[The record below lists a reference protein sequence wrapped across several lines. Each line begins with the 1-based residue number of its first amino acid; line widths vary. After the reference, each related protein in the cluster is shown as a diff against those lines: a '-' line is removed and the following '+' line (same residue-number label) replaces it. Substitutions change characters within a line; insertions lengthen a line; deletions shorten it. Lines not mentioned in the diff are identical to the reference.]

1 MIPHLVSIATAE
13 VLNEN
18 TGCNVAIR
26 WPNDLYSD
34 GKKIAGVLLEG
45 SFHGSAPDLVVA
57 GIGVNLNQQVT
68 DFPPSL
74 QSKAGSLR
82 DHGLDL
88 RDTAVQIIC
97 RIEIWWNSVE
107 RERILNRW
115 SELSEGEF
123 GYSIRVDT
131 HDGTSFKAI
140 TNGLAGD
147 GGLNV
152 EIEGG
157 EKRVL
162 YAEDVLYLRE
172 VSSLAEENYY
182 SEVETYFIGL
192 RGSPLFI
199 TPAEWAIVANWEASG
214 IPLKVVKEGIDRV
227 FERPRKPSSTLK
239 LGYCKQAVAFAFR
252 RFREIKLG
260 NRNRD
265 SEEKGF
271 DVKAHLVKLVS
282 EVREKYPKLVNEL
295 DLLAESGLSLS
306 EMEEALMKLN
316 DVIIDKAESEADET
330 LRAQL
335 LSEAEASL
343 SSYRDKMSVKVYQLA
358 IKSGYRRRLRQ
369 RLKLP
374 FLSLLHR

>member
-13 VLNEN
+13 VLKEN

-45 SFHGSAPDLVVA
+45 SFHGSAPELVVA

-74 QSKAGSLR
+74 QSKVGSLR
-82 DHGLDL
+82 DYGLDL

-97 RIEIWWNSVE
+97 RIEVWWNSLE

-131 HDGTSFKAI
+131 HDGTSFNAI

-172 VSSLAEENYY
+172 V
-182 SEVETYFIGL
+182 
-192 RGSPLFI
+192 
-199 TPAEWAIVANWEASG
+199 
-214 IPLKVVKEGIDRV
+214 
-227 FERPRKPSSTLK
+227 
-239 LGYCKQAVAFAFR
+239 
-252 RFREIKLG
+252 
-260 NRNRD
+260 
-265 SEEKGF
+265 
-271 DVKAHLVKLVS
+271 
-282 EVREKYPKLVNEL
+282 
-295 DLLAESGLSLS
+295 
-306 EMEEALMKLN
+306 
-316 DVIIDKAESEADET
+316 
-330 LRAQL
+330 
-335 LSEAEASL
+335 
-343 SSYRDKMSVKVYQLA
+343 
-358 IKSGYRRRLRQ
+358 
-369 RLKLP
+369 
-374 FLSLLHR
+374 